1 MRAVRAVLAIFL
13 AGVAWGQT
21 GEEQKAR
28 YARLAYD
35 DIVAINVFLDLGVTA
50 EQAAKLAAPL
60 EALAQRLAVLAKRA
74 ADARKAAVPA
84 LQARRA
90 ALLSGQPMDEKLY
103 AQLGKLYGTLAEL
116 DQARG
121 DARAAAYREVLA
133 GLGPEQQARV
143 TETTAETPEAT
154 AEVARR
160 QAETNERYQA
170 VFNQIGML
178 MRDARET
185 PDPRRFEAFAPQHVS
200 RAVLAVTGLAP
211 DHRLLPRLNVMF
223 LDGIR
228 RIYYMK
234 PIDFARL
241 GPAICGELTE
251 AAIYAIDH
259 ADQPAATVAAGPTV
273 SADRL
278 ARAVA
283 YERSAILLKE
293 LAKGGPEKP
302 AKE

>member
-1 MRAVRAVLAIFL
+1 MTTVRAVLAVFL
-13 AGVAWGQT
+13 ASVAWAQT

-28 YARLAYD
+28 YARLAYE
-35 DIVAINVFLDLGVTA
+35 DIVAVNVFLDLGVTA
-50 EQAAKLAAPL
+50 DQAARLVVPI
-60 EALAQRLAVLAKRA
+60 EALAQRLAVLDKRA
-74 ADARKAAVPA
+74 ADARKAALPV

-90 ALLSGQPMDEKLY
+90 ALLSGKPMDEKLY
-103 AQLGKLYGTLAEL
+103 AQLGKLYGTLTEL

-121 DARAAAYREVLA
+121 DARVAAYREVLET
-133 GLGPEQQARV
+133 LSPEQRARV
-143 TETTAETPEAT
+143 TETAAEASEPA

-160 QAETNERYQA
+160 QTERNERWQA
-170 VFNQIGML
+170 IFNQIALL

-185 PDPRRFEAFAPQHVS
+185 PDPRRFEAFAPQIVAQS
-200 RAVLAVTGLAP
+200 VVAVTCLPP
-211 DHRLLPRLNVMF
+211 DNQRLPRLSAMF

-241 GPAICGELTE
+241 GPVICAQLTD
-251 AAIYAIDH
+251 ATIDAIDH
-259 ADQPAATVAAGPTV
+259 AEQPAATAPTGPTV